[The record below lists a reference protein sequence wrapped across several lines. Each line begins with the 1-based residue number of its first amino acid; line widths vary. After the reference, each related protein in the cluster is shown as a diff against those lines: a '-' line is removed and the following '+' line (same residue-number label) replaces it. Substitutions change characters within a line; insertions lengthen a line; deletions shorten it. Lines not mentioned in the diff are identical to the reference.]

1 MNIQLMKLLSVLLR
15 RDRQEAGK
23 GRGMLTAE
31 CKAALMLLALLTILL
46 SSVSSNGIFVLSIA
60 VLLLLRLG
68 LWEGEIIAEVLKTTL
83 LAAGAAAVF
92 MLPSV
97 FLSNPGSFGTVTGKV
112 FLSVLVLSMLRETV
126 PWKDMTAA
134 LSAFH
139 VPALFILTL
148 DMTVRFLVLLGQ
160 FSDAM
165 LEAVSLRRVGK
176 RTWRN
181 AGTGGILGNTFVK
194 SQQLAQE
201 TQEAM
206 ACRCW
211 STDMQPKRRQDCTNL
226 ARRLRRSAPVIGA
239 AAAEIGWFALTQSW
253 S

>member
-1 MNIQLMKLLSVLLR
+1 MNMQLMKLLSVLLR
-15 RDRQEAGK
+15 RDRQEAGG
-23 GRGMLTAE
+23 GRGLLAAQ
-31 CKAALMLLALLTILL
+31 CKSALLLLALLTILL
-46 SSVSSNGIFVLSIA
+46 SSVSTNGIFVLSIA
-60 VLLLLRLG
+60 ALLLLRLG

-97 FLSNPGSFGTVTGKV
+97 FLGNPGSFGTVTGKV
-112 FLSVLVLSMLRETV
+112 FLSVLVLSMLREAV

-139 VPALFILTL
+139 VPVLFILTL

-160 FSDAM
+160 FSGAM

-194 SQQLAQE
+194 SQQLAQQ

-211 STDMQPKRRQDCTNL
+211 SADMQPKGRQKHTNQ
-226 ARRLRRSAPVIGA
+226 AGRLRRCAPVIGA
-239 AAAEIGWFALTQSW
+239 AAAELVWFALTQSW